1 MQFSDVIN
9 KSKDWDRNSPYIA
22 DNELFMNKDLTEND
36 LIIRQINAS
45 KIMDRLVRASIKNI
59 KSPVDKTA
67 FDFETDFY
75 GARNYWYRVA
85 LPLKFVIALYLILF
99 FPCRI
104 AIGILSLLSPLS
116 QLNVVL
122 QI

>member
-1 MQFSDVIN
+1 
-9 KSKDWDRNSPYIA
+9 
-22 DNELFMNKDLTEND
+22 MNKDLTEND
-36 LIIRQINAS
+36 LVIRQINAS
-45 KIMDRLVRASIKNI
+45 KIMDRLVRASISNTKGPI
-59 KSPVDKTA
+59 DKSA

-85 LPLKFVIALYLILF
+85 LPLKFVITLYLILF

>member
-9 KSKDWDRNSPYIA
+9 KSKGWDRKTPYIA
-22 DNELFMNKDLTEND
+22 ENELFMNKDLTEND
-36 LIIRQINAS
+36 LVIRQINAS
-45 KIMDRLVRASIKNI
+45 KIMDRLVRASISNTKGPAD
-59 KSPVDKTA
+59 KSG

-85 LPLKFVIALYLILF
+85 LPLKFVITLYLILF